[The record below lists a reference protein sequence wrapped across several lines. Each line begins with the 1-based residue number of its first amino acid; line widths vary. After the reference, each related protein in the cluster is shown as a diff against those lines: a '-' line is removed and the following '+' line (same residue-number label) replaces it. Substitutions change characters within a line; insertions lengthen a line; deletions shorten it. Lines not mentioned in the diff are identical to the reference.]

1 MRRFIG
7 TKEFYKSVIV
17 IALPIMI
24 QNAITAFVN
33 VLDNIMVGT
42 VGTSQMSGVAITNQ
56 LIFVFNLCVF
66 GAIGGIGIFT
76 AQFFGAKNTEGV
88 RYTFRFKFITAI
100 LIFLLGLFIF
110 SGFGSNLISFYLH
123 SDETLNA
130 EVLGY
135 AKDYVHI
142 IVWGLLPFSLS
153 QVYSSTLRECG
164 ETRVPMVASVTAVLT
179 NTCLNWILIFGH
191 FGAPRLGVVGAAIA
205 TITSRY
211 IEFAIVCIWTHTHKI
226 KHPFID
232 GAYKTLKIPFELAK
246 SIMSKGAPLMINEVL
261 WSLGVAM
268 ATQCCS
274 IRGVQVVAGLNISNT
289 VSEVSNIV
297 FYALGSTAAIIVGQ
311 KLGADKP
318 QEAKQTAVKLLVLTA
333 GVCTITGAILFTLA
347 PLFPQ
352 IYNTTPEVKA
362 YASSFIRIVAICTP
376 MMAYM
381 HVAYFVI
388 RSGGKALVVLLLDSS
403 FMWLVSVPI
412 VFTLSKFTNLPIQT
426 VYFCYMSVELLK
438 CIAGTIILKSG
449 VWINNIVK
457 KEAA

>member
-142 IVWGLLPFSLS
+142 IFWGLLPFSLS
-153 QVYSSTLRECG
+153 QVDSRTLRECV

-179 NTCLNWILIFGH
+179 NTCSPI
-191 FGAPRLGVVGAAIA
+191 
-205 TITSRY
+205 
-211 IEFAIVCIWTHTHKI
+211 
-226 KHPFID
+226 
-232 GAYKTLKIPFELAK
+232 
-246 SIMSKGAPLMINEVL
+246 
-261 WSLGVAM
+261 
-268 ATQCCS
+268 
-274 IRGVQVVAGLNISNT
+274 
-289 VSEVSNIV
+289 
-297 FYALGSTAAIIVGQ
+297 
-311 KLGADKP
+311 
-318 QEAKQTAVKLLVLTA
+318 
-333 GVCTITGAILFTLA
+333 
-347 PLFPQ
+347 
-352 IYNTTPEVKA
+352 
-362 YASSFIRIVAICTP
+362 
-376 MMAYM
+376 
-381 HVAYFVI
+381 
-388 RSGGKALVVLLLDSS
+388 ALVMNSS
-403 FMWLVSVPI
+403 P
-412 VFTLSKFTNLPIQT
+412 
-426 VYFCYMSVELLK
+426 YR
-438 CIAGTIILKSG
+438 
-449 VWINNIVK
+449 
-457 KEAA
+457 